1 MEAKF
6 TISEAFKTSWKC
18 VKSQIWVLAGLL
30 IGYTI
35 ISLILSLLTG
45 PTQGSWAG
53 EIIVTIINIVIACIF
68 SLGYTKNMFQA
79 LDGEEPQFSAY
90 GQESRKIIKYFI
102 AEILFTIIFV
112 IGLCLLII
120 PGIYIALRLQ
130 FFTAFIVEDNAGIV
144 ESFKRSWAITKG
156 QGLPLFWVLLTQ
168 IGITLVG
175 LILFVIGIF
184 IAIPVIYMMYCYI
197 YRKLVALETTPAT
210 EEQTTEE
217 NSHE

>member
-6 TISEAFKTSWKC
+6 TISDAFKTSWKC

-35 ISLILSLLTG
+35 LSLILSLLTG
-45 PTQGSWAG
+45 PTQGSWTG
-53 EIIVTIINIVIACIF
+53 ETIITIINIVIACIF
-68 SLGYTKNMFQA
+68 TLGYTKNIFQA

-90 GQESRKIIKYFI
+90 GQESRKIIKYFFG
-102 AEILFTIIFV
+102 EFLFTVVFF
-112 IGLCLLII
+112 IGLALLII

-130 FFTAFIVEDNAGIV
+130 FFTAFIVEENTGIM

-168 IGITLVG
+168 IGIMIVG
-175 LILFVIGIF
+175 LILFIIGIF
-184 IAIPVIYMMYCYI
+184 VAIPVIYMMYCYI
-197 YRKLVALETTPAT
+197 YRRLVALETKPTT
-210 EEQTTEE
+210 EAQTTEE
-217 NSHE
+217 LSHE